1 MADQSVAAAQGDGRP
16 GVVDPYEQ
24 ASFKFQDV
32 LRHELALVAA
42 RRERLDAERGDLAGS
57 GPPPT
62 GDSTE
67 TAWDARLLGVSF
79 SGGGIRSATFNLG
92 VLQALAGRGVLRY
105 VDYLS
110 TVSGGG
116 YVGSWLTAL
125 CQRRFA
131 RTKKDAEAAGVESG
145 SVLELSRKGFKS
157 FEAGLAWSAGDTDDG
172 GPKREDRAIRFLRE
186 FSNYLTP
193 KLGMFS
199 GDTWALIAIYVR
211 NALLN
216 QLVLLLAL
224 AGVLLIPRL
233 LSPLLARGEAH
244 DDVAFLLW
252 MLAALVVHVFIC
264 WNLGKNLADIAAL
277 RGDNEHAHAP
287 RVIRQLGVPLLA
299 IGVSAAS
306 WLGHLGTWSLG
317 AAAAVGAAVSLF
329 TWSLASAS
337 ARRHAGRPWSR
348 IERIFWVRMMQY
360 AVPSGGVFGLLLHA
374 VSVWLFA
381 DGTYSGFK
389 LVAAPPTLALA
400 ILLS

>member
-92 VLQALAGRGVLRY
+92 VLQALAGRGLLRY

-116 YVGSWLTAL
+116 YIGSWLTAL

-131 RTKKDAEAAGVESG
+131 RTKKDAEAAGVESA
-145 SVLELSRKGFKS
+145 SALELDRAGFKS
-157 FEAGLAWSAGDTDDG
+157 FEAALAWSAGDTDDAK
-172 GPKREDRAIRFLRE
+172 PKREDRAIRFLRE

-224 AGVLLIPRL
+224 AGVLLVPRL
-233 LSPLLARGEAH
+233 LSPLLEQHEAR
-244 DDVAFLLW
+244 DTRTFLIW
-252 MLAALVVHVFIC
+252 LAAVLAAHLVVCFRM
-264 WNLGKNLADIAAL
+264 GKNLAGVTATN
-277 RGDNEHAHAP
+277 GHAD
-287 RVIRQLGVPLLA
+287 R
-299 IGVSAAS
+299 
-306 WLGHLGTWSLG
+306 
-317 AAAAVGAAVSLF
+317 
-329 TWSLASAS
+329 
-337 ARRHAGRPWSR
+337 
-348 IERIFWVRMMQY
+348 
-360 AVPSGGVFGLLLHA
+360 
-374 VSVWLFA
+374 
-381 DGTYSGFK
+381 
-389 LVAAPPTLALA
+389 
-400 ILLS
+400 